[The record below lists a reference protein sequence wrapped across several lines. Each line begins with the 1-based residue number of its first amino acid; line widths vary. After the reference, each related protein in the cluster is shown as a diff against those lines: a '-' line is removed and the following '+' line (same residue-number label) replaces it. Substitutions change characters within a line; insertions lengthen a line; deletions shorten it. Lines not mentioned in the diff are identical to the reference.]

1 MIHGII
7 IITTGLTIPITMV
20 LTTATVMVDTMALAE
35 TTLTVA
41 DAEIWFTDAE
51 AVPLWQVQALPQPQE
66 LQVLSQPPVLH
77 AGLTALQQL

>member
-1 MIHGII
+1 MIHGN
-7 IITTGLTIPITMV
+7 IITTVFTIPITTA
-20 LTTATVMVDTMALAE
+20 LTTAMVMAVIMARAE

-41 DAEIWFTDAE
+41 DAEIWYTDAE
-51 AVPLWQVQALPQPQE
+51 AVPLWQVQALLQPQE